1 MSKRNDLEIK
11 YTREVA
17 FKNIAVICGL
27 LLIIGL
33 FITFNEPNKENIF
46 ELIYHTIGLT
56 TFIFAYLSYKK
67 EIILIGLML
76 YLVSYNIKLLLN
88 PILPISD
95 IYFLPSHLNLI
106 GLGIHSISFACLL
119 IGLSSIFEIK
129 FLSTRF
135 LIDWKPTILI
145 VLLFTALIQI
155 VARFI

>member
-1 MSKRNDLEIK
+1 MTKL
-11 YTREVA
+11 VV
-17 FKNIAVICGL
+17 FKNIAVICGI

-33 FITFNEPNKENIF
+33 FVTFNEPNKKNLF

-56 TFIFAYLSYKK
+56 TFTFAYLSYKK
-67 EIILIGLML
+67 GIILIGLML
-76 YLVSYNIKLLLN
+76 YLVSYNIKLLMN

-95 IYFLPSHLNLI
+95 INVLPSHLNLI
-106 GLGIHSISFACLL
+106 GLGIQSISFVCLL
-119 IGLSSIFEIK
+119 IGLSSVFEIK

-145 VLLFTALIQI
+145 VLLFTTLIQI

>member
-1 MSKRNDLEIK
+1 MNKEF
-11 YTREVA
+11 V

-33 FITFNEPNKENIF
+33 FVTFNEPNKKNIF

-56 TFIFAYLSYKK
+56 TFTFAYLSYKK

-76 YLVSYNIKLLLN
+76 YLVSYNIKLLMN

-95 IYFLPSHLNLI
+95 MNVFPSHLNLI
-106 GLGIHSISFACLL
+106 GLGIQSISFVCLI

-129 FLSTRF
+129 LFSTRF
-135 LIDWKPTILI
+135 LFDWKPTILI
-145 VLLFTALIQI
+145 VILFTALIQI
-155 VARFI
+155 IARFI